1 MAKTLMAKVL
11 ALAAAVAAAALVKAG
26 RGGARM
32 QAHLSLTR
40 PLRISVM

>member
-11 ALAAAVAAAALVKAG
+11 ALAAAAAALVKAG